1 MTLIFFAIFFFH
13 FWIASR
19 YLGLNPPDEI
29 LVSADK
35 RQHFQAFADI
45 FMHGSVKIYTPLS
58 LILAI
63 VIASPFYHQWE
74 TALLYFFGSSAG
86 IADPVYGQDVSF
98 YLFSYPLY
106 ILIQQ
111 ELLYTSIILFFL
123 IVALY
128 WLEHIFVPNQNQ
140 DYPLGAKYIWQY
152 Y

>member
-1 MTLIFFAIFFFH
+1 MGNCLT
-13 FWIASR
+13 
-19 YLGLNPPDEI
+19 
-29 LVSADK
+29 V
-35 RQHFQAFADI
+35 
-45 FMHGSVKIYTPLS
+45 
-58 LILAI
+58 
-63 VIASPFYHQWE
+63 
-74 TALLYFFGSSAG
+74 FFGSSAG